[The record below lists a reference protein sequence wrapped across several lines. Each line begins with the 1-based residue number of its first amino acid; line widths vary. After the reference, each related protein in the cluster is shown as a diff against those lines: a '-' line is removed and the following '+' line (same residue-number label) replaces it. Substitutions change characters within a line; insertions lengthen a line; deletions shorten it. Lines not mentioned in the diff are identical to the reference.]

1 MHLEEVGDPLLWWSK
16 HEGKFP
22 IVAYLVRA
30 ILYIPIIHI
39 EIERIFFIVGIFTS
53 LCCCWIG
60 LKNLDFLVLKI
71 KNWFDDPTI
80 GFEDIK
86 EPQDVDEFGKV
97 DKEILDLLD
106 VEFSMRLK
114 IM

>member
-1 MHLEEVGDPLLWWSK
+1 
-16 HEGKFP
+16 
-22 IVAYLVRA
+22 
-30 ILYIPIIHI
+30 
-39 EIERIFFIVGIFTS
+39 
-53 LCCCWIG
+53 
-60 LKNLDFLVLKI
+60 LDFLVLKI